1 MIKFEAVG
9 KKFGNGVNALSDINL
24 FIDDGEF
31 VFIVGPSGA
40 GKTTF
45 FRLLTKEILPT
56 TGQISVDE
64 LNLDKL
70 PKSRI
75 PLLRRRVATAFQDIK
90 LINERTIRENVG
102 LVLEILNKPEKE
114 IKKETEKTLELV
126 GLANRAE
133 LFPLQLSGGELQR
146 AAIARAM
153 VAKPS
158 ILLADEPT
166 GNLDPTTSWEILKLL
181 GEINKTGVTVIIATH
196 NAEIVNNLKKRVIFL
211 SQGKVVKDE
220 KEGKY
225 ETF

>member
-1 MIKFEAVG
+1 MIKFENVG
-9 KKFGNGVNALSDINL
+9 KKFANGVVALTDINL
-24 FIDDGEF
+24 LIDDGEF
-31 VFIVGPSGA
+31 VFLVGPSGA
-40 GKTTF
+40 GKTTL

-56 TGQISVDE
+56 TGKISVDE

-70 PKSRI
+70 PKGKI

-114 IKKETEKTLELV
+114 VKKETGKTLELV
-126 GLANRAE
+126 GLAKRAE
-133 LFPLQLSGGELQR
+133 LFPLQLSGGEIQR

-158 ILLADEPT
+158 VLLADEPT

-181 GEINKTGVTVIIATH
+181 EEINKAGITVVIATH
-196 NAEIVNNLKKRVIFL
+196 NAEIVNSLKKRVISL
-211 SQGKVVKDE
+211 CGGKIVKDE